1 MNKIKIYDVLL
12 PLPFNQT
19 FQYAYSSDENLVY
32 GDFVSVP
39 FKNKIITGCIWK
51 IKSDLKKKIPIKKI
65 RHIEKKIKFFSFIK
79 RK

>member
-19 FQYAYSSDENLVY
+19 FQYAYSGDENLVY
-32 GDFVSVP
+32 GNFVSVP

-51 IKSDLKKKIPIKKI
+51 IKSDLKKKIQIKKI
-65 RHIEKKIKFFSFIK
+65 RHIEKKLNFLHL
-79 RK
+79 

>member
-19 FQYAYSSDENLVY
+19 FQYAYSGNENLVY

-39 FKNKIITGCIWK
+39 FKNKICYQFFISSAIFKFSKTKCRK
-51 IKSDLKKKIPIKKI
+51 CYI
-65 RHIEKKIKFFSFIK
+65 RHFT
-79 RK
+79 